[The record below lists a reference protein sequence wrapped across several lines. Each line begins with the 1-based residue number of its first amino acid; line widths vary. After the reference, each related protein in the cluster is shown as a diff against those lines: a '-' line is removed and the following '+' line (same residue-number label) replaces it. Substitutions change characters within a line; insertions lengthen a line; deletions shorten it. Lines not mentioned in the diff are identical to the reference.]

1 MPIYRLYV
9 IDPDA
14 HITVPPT
21 LADCPDDDSAIAKR
35 NKYLDGKAIEV
46 WECARIVTRLE
57 PIRSLTRR
65 DLLKR

>member
-21 LADCPDDDSAIAKR
+21 LADCPDDDLAIAKA
-35 NKYLDGKAIEV
+35 KQYLDGKAIEV
-46 WECARIVTRLE
+46 WEGARIVTRLE
-57 PIRSLTRR
+57 PIRC
-65 DLLKR
+65 